1 VKFVDFVDFVVEPRR
16 PKPPIARF
24 RKNGIFG
31 FAIEEN
37 RLARFESVE
46 IEIEYLRSSTH
57 LG

>member
-37 RLARFESVE
+37 RLARFEGV
-46 IEIEYLRSSTH
+46 EIEYLRSSTH